1 MARIKFGGI
10 VSDISGSVGGSTFQR
25 SNYGVSLRN
34 KPTGILKRSPSQT
47 TIRQLLSEL
56 HAAWRALTPG
66 ERLMWQQFIS
76 FSSPTIRRDS
86 GILLTGHDL
95 FIKYNMFRRMNGFAM
110 MTVPVFAS
118 MPQTTYEPQVNLAA
132 AFLMLSFP
140 DIIDH
145 DSYWFVA
152 KVSSPRL
159 PSRSFSN
166 KGLRFMKITPS
177 TNSEWD
183 ITALYVAA
191 FGAAPLEDDYV
202 HISIQFF
209 SVVAPVFLAPQKK
222 IWQVTQTV

>member
-34 KPTGILKRSPSQT
+34 KPTGILKRSSSQT

-95 FIKYNMFRRMNGFAM
+95 FIKYNMFRRMNAFAM
-110 MTVPVFAS
+110 METPVFAS
-118 MPQTTYEPQVNLAA
+118 MPQTTYDPVVNLMGADL
-132 AFLMLSFP
+132 FLAFP
-140 DIIDH
+140 DNIDH
-145 DSYWFVA
+145 DSYWFVF
-152 KVSSPRL
+152 KVTSPRL

-166 KGLRFMKITPS
+166 RGLRFLKITPS
-177 TNSEWD
+177 TESNWD

-191 FGAAPLEDDYV
+191 FGAAPLENDYV
-202 HISIQFF
+202 HLSVQFF
-209 SVVAPVFLAPQKK
+209 SVVAPVFLAPIKK
-222 IWQVTQTV
+222 VWKVEQSL